1 MRSDVL
7 SGGPKAGDPSDND
20 FSQSKRIRVPGLTA
34 STFTGHGTIE
44 LMMRVLFSSRCR
56 LSTFARSFAAQ
67 RFHWSDVTSTVTHEL
82 FPMPLPYPEVF
93 VKKEEGGPVVNQSRK
108 KMVVM
113 LVIVLNFLHLGRAK
127 TVAQTLKSRQRLT
140 KQQWQSVKR
149 LEAYVEA
156 WTAVSPVGPEQ
167 MGRTAGKVESLEEV
181 LRGLE
186 SRALDLVRKND
197 SYFPNRKQ
205 EDRAGDPSLSSSV
218 PIGVPLQGSMSTFKT
233 IESSR
238 LKFVGTPSFDPTPY
252 LDPVSKQ
259 IYLDPLSTRDEI
271 QEHTPKPPTMRVHCS
286 KSEKIKL
293 LELLDSSNRLSLHL
307 PEEVVP
313 LYGNGLFCVAKDL
326 QRDRLILDARGANI
340 LERPPNRWI
349 KALAGGDLLTRAVLE
364 EHEVLR
370 SSGNDLRDFY
380 YFFKTTD
387 SRSRRN
393 VLVSQFHPKQLCHLG
408 AFRQNLLRSK
418 VTYAALATLA
428 MGDTQAVEL
437 AESCH
442 LGLSL
447 QRGIVNRNNLLSLT
461 RPYPRGDTAI
471 GLVIDDFVA
480 ISKVAVE
487 EKGPSRGAIKA
498 EKMQEGYKEVG
509 LMPNESK
516 SFRDEENA
524 SFWGVD
530 LAGRA
535 GVVRGSM
542 KRALPLAGL
551 ILKMLQVGYAT
562 AELLQIISG
571 CLISLFLYRRRF
583 LSLMDSLFQ
592 SYRGLDSREVVAL
605 TGRLVS
611 DLLCMV
617 ILLLLSATNLRAAPA
632 EFVYASDASGWGE
645 ACVRSRIPRALGK
658 ELTRHVLRKSI
669 WVKLLAPS
677 AAWER
682 MHGILEAEGEVPEG
696 VEAYRCN
703 PLWEVLARS
712 LQYEKVFAKQK
723 TGDRHINVGEVRA
736 ALKSERIAGTRQP
749 GSRQLIA
756 MDSQVGLGSLIKG
769 RSASPA
775 INNELMRSIPH
786 LVALDLFPDYLY
798 YQTKINPADD
808 PTRGAPVRLPDL
820 EKPVW
825 WAEVSR
831 GDFKNFDQWMMQHGL
846 DEETISGLPP
856 LSELGYVEEEEEDY
870 GFTEGILPE
879 SSPVFE
885 AGALSM
891 QREENKASDIQT
903 MQDLFHHYSPEAK
916 EGAEESRAS
925 PHVLDRWCGEYDCP
939 QTPRLASDEKGLKDT
954 GAEEKPKL
962 SEKAKELL
970 KQFPIDKFVSPDG
983 MNWPPEEPG
992 WLDLF
997 SGERGIATEA
1007 AKAGKWSLCFDLD
1020 HGADED
1026 LNQTWLRERLE
1037 AMVLANCFEVVGGG
1051 PVCASFSQ
1059 AVTPAVR
1066 NSQHPYGK
1074 PGISENMKKKVAEGN
1089 DSAIWVFSLLR
1100 KALELMLV
1108 VWLEN
1113 PCSSWMFKLPEWE
1126 ELMKDYPELGYW
1138 VVDYC
1143 RYKMPWRKRTRFASN
1158 TKLAGFKTLC
1168 SRDHPHLLLRGRSK
1182 RDKKCWTRVA
1192 QAYPAGVCQSLVK
1205 GLRLAVDHAEDA
1217 FFDPGE
1223 CAKTGSGRIGEASN
1237 PGPRR
1242 RNFKERTGLLSAVP
1256 LVEAKTLGIQSKT
1269 WGCFIDWLRS
1279 HLSPAAMESAFSH
1292 PLLFVPLLEEYGNY
1306 MYETGQSLFMY
1317 RHLVVYA
1324 QQHFWQMK
1332 PYMNPA
1338 WSMISRWEKLEPTK
1352 HRVPLPEAVYRAMMA
1367 TSLVWGWY
1375 HFAAIL
1381 GIGFLGIT
1389 RPSEALNAER
1399 KDLIL
1404 PVDRLEPASTIAYLR
1419 IEKSKTS
1426 GRGNAR
1432 VQHASF
1438 SDEVFI
1444 QFLQTLLQRHG
1455 SREKISGVSAS
1466 AFRRR
1471 WDCVLSALL
1480 VPKSCQ
1486 LTPGGVRGGGCVSAF
1501 QQGCDI
1507 STLLWKMRLKQISTL
1522 ENYLQ
1527 EVTASTLVAT
1537 LPTLSRLKVQ
1547 RASACYETLLR
1558 TISRH
1563 TLLTEGH

>member
-1 MRSDVL
+1 M
-7 SGGPKAGDPSDND
+7 
-20 FSQSKRIRVPGLTA
+20 PGSTA
-34 STFTGHGTIE
+34 STFTGVGTIE
-44 LMMRVLFSSRCR
+44 LLMRVLFKSRCR

-67 RFHWSDVTSTVTHEL
+67 RFYWTDVASTVTHEL

-93 VKKEEGGPVVNQSRK
+93 AKKEEEGPVVNQSLK

-113 LVIVLNFLHLGRAK
+113 MIIVLNFLHLGRAK
-127 TVAQTLKSRQRLT
+127 TIAQTLKSKQRLT
-140 KQQWQSVKR
+140 RQQWQSVKR

-156 WTAVSPVGPEQ
+156 WTEVSPIGPEQ

-186 SRALDLVRKND
+186 SRALDLIRKND
-197 SYFPNRKQ
+197 SYFPDKKQ
-205 EDRAGDPSLSSSV
+205 EDLAGDPGLRSSV
-218 PIGVPLQGSMSTFKT
+218 PIGIPLQGSMSTFKT

-259 IYLDPLSTRDEI
+259 IYLDPLGTRDEI
-271 QEHTPKPPTMRVHCS
+271 QENTPKPPTMRIHCS
-286 KSEKIKL
+286 KKEKIKL
-293 LELLDSSNRLSLHL
+293 LELLDSSDRLSLHL

-313 LYGNGLFCVAKDL
+313 VYGNGLFCVAKDL

-349 KALAGGDLLTRAVLE
+349 KALAGGDLLTSAVLE
-364 EHEVLR
+364 DHELLV

-380 YFFKTTD
+380 YFFKASD

-393 VLVSQFHPKQLCHLG
+393 VLVSPFHPKQLCHLG
-408 AFRQNLLRSK
+408 AFRQRLLKSK
-418 VTYAALATLA
+418 VIYGALATLA

-480 ISKVAVE
+480 ISKVPKTAE
-487 EKGPSRGAIKA
+487 GASRGAKKA
-498 EKMQEGYKEVG
+498 EEMQEGYKTVG

-516 SFRDEENA
+516 SFRDEEKV

-530 LAGRA
+530 LDGRI
-535 GVVRGSM
+535 GFVRGSM

-562 AELLQIISG
+562 ADLLQIISG

-592 SYRGLDSREVVAL
+592 SYRGLGGRQIVAL

-611 DLLCMV
+611 DLLSML
-617 ILLLLSATNLRAAPA
+617 ILLPLAATNLRAAPA
-632 EFVYASDASGWGE
+632 EFIYASDASGWGE
-645 ACVRSRIPRALGK
+645 ACVRTRIPRALGK

-669 WVKLLAPS
+669 WVRLLAPS

-682 MHGILEAEGEVPEG
+682 MHGVLEAEGEVPSG
-696 VEAYRCN
+696 VEAYHCN

-712 LQYEKVFAKQK
+712 LRYEKVFAKQK

-736 ALKSERIAGTRQP
+736 ALKSERIAATRNP

-775 INNELMRSIPH
+775 INNELVRSIPH
-786 LVALDLFPDYLY
+786 LVALDVFPDYIY
-798 YQTKINPADD
+798 YQTKINPGDD
-808 PTRGAPVRLPDL
+808 PTRGAPIRLPDL
-820 EKPVW
+820 EKPHW
-825 WAEVSR
+825 WADASK
-831 GDFKNFDQWMMQHGL
+831 GDFRTFDLWLKQHGL
-846 DEETISGLPP
+846 DEDSVSGLPP
-856 LSELGYVEEEEEDY
+856 LSELGYIEEEEEIHS
-870 GFTEGILPE
+870 FTEGILPE
-879 SSPVFE
+879 PSPVFQ
-885 AGALSM
+885 AGGPSM
-891 QREENKASDIQT
+891 QSEESKVNDSHSL
-903 MQDLFHHYSPEAK
+903 QDLLYHDSPEAG
-916 EGAEESRAS
+916 EGAEESCAS

-939 QTPRLASDEKGLKDT
+939 QTPPLVSIGKGLTNFGTED
-954 GAEEKPKL
+954 EPKL
-962 SEKAKELL
+962 SDEAQKLL
-970 KQFPIDKFVSPDG
+970 SQFSKDKFVLPAG
-983 MNWPPEEPG
+983 MSWPPTKPG

-997 SGERGIATEA
+997 SGERRVAAEA
-1007 AKAGKWSLCFDLD
+1007 AKAGKWSLCFDLE

-1026 LNQTWLRERLE
+1026 LSQPWLRRKLE
-1037 AMVLANCFEVVGGG
+1037 AMVVAGCFEVVGGG
-1051 PVCASFSQ
+1051 PVCASFST

-1074 PGISENMKKKVAEGN
+1074 PDISENMKKKVAEGN
-1089 DSAIWVFSLLR
+1089 ESAIWVFSLLR
-1100 KALELMLV
+1100 KALQKGV
-1108 VWLEN
+1108 IVWMEN

-1126 ELMKDYPELGYW
+1126 RLMKDYPSLGYW

-1168 SRDHPHLLLRGRSK
+1168 SRDHPHLLLGGRSK
-1182 RDKKCWTRVA
+1182 KDKKCWTRVA
-1192 QAYPAGVCQSLVK
+1192 QAYPAGVCRGLVR
-1205 GLRLAVDHAEDA
+1205 GLKLAVDQAEDV

-1223 CAKTGSGRIGEASN
+1223 CAKAGGGRIGEASN

-1242 RNFKERTGLLSAVP
+1242 RRFRERTGLLSAVP

-1269 WGCFIDWLRS
+1269 WGYFIEWLRS

-1292 PLLFVPLLEEYGNY
+1292 PLLFAPVLEEYGNH
-1306 MYETGQSLFMY
+1306 MYETGQSLYLY

-1352 HRVPLPEAVYRAMMA
+1352 HRVPLPEAVFRAMMS

-1404 PVDRLEPASTIAYLR
+1404 PADRLEPASKIAYLR
-1419 IEKSKTS
+1419 IDKSKTS

-1444 QFLQTLLQRHG
+1444 QFLQNLLQRHRG
-1455 SREKISGVSAS
+1455 TEKINGISAS

-1471 WDCVLSALL
+1471 WDSILGALL

-1486 LTPGGVRGGGCVSAF
+1486 LTPGGIRGGGCVSAF
-1501 QQGCDI
+1501 QRGCDV
-1507 STLLWKMRLKQISTL
+1507 STLLWKMRLKQVTTL

-1537 LPTLSRLKVQ
+1537 LPTSSRLKIQ
-1547 RASACYETLLR
+1547 RASACFETLLR
-1558 TISRH
+1558 THSRH
-1563 TLLTEGH
+1563 TLLTEGY